1 MARDRNWRNAGRKP
15 FLYEHENRELLYKK
29 ARLYQIPFSKVKEVF
44 NTEDVNTNFV
54 LKREPFVDLSY
65 GYYTVLELLYRGHT
79 FSNVKRLTNHCH
91 RSALEVKRRIIKA
104 IDYKKTIMPLD
115 KREQQLE
122 RRLKSSKKV
131 TDED

>member
-15 FLYEHENRELLYKK
+15 FLHEHEHKELLYKK
-29 ARLYQIPFSKVKEVF
+29 ARLYQIPFDRIKALF

-54 LKREPFVDLSY
+54 LKKEPLVDLSY

-79 FSNVKRLTNHCH
+79 FSNVKRLTNLSH
-91 RSALEVKRRIIKA
+91 RAALDVKLRIIQA

-122 RRLKSSKKV
+122 RRLKSSKRV